1 MRVYL
6 DTSSIRKNSN
16 SLNMFKSH
24 NTFTSALVVFELI
37 SGINEKDFFLR
48 QKVIK
53 NLLDSSIYIDWDT
66 YQKKMHNSFS
76 VSFNDSESDV
86 IRQMVTKIVACKTFD
101 EYTQLK
107 IVTEDGTYYT
117 YESFV
122 DFDEEISKIGKKYSQ
137 IARDEWK
144 NKDKE
149 DRKMFIK
156 HMFEEKYIKS
166 YVQFL
171 SEISMMVLVE
181 DLSEHKRPSPE
192 YFDMLDKYDG
202 ESLDVYLKYNNLLY
216 LLHEINGSECSKND
230 TIDSLHLLYLKRND
244 TIVSE
249 DKIFKKLCEH
259 IQLIK
264 ANNSEEIMSIS
275 NGKSTEATYEQI
287 RDFIKNK
294 YGISVKPCW
303 IAHMKELCGLKVRV
317 AHNRIDKTKRKY
329 PCPEAK
335 RPMIEEA
342 FKHFG
347 ML

>member
-6 DTSSIRKNSN
+6 DTSSIRKKSN
-16 SLNMFKSH
+16 SLGMFKSY
-24 NTFTSALVVFELI
+24 NTFTSALAVFELI

-53 NLLDSSIYIDWDT
+53 NLLESSIYIDWDF
-66 YQKKMHNSFS
+66 YHKKMYDPFS
-76 VSFNDSESDV
+76 LPFNDILSDV
-86 IRQMVTKIVACKTFD
+86 IKQMAKKIVTCKNFD
-101 EYTQLK
+101 EYIQIK
-107 IVTEDGTYYT
+107 IYTSDDTYYT
-117 YESFV
+117 HKSFV
-122 DFDEEISKIGKKYSQ
+122 DFDEEISEVGKMYSKIAQ
-137 IARDEWK
+137 DEWK
-144 NKDKE
+144 GMEKE
-149 DRKMFIK
+149 DRKRFIK

-166 YVQFL
+166 HVQYL
-171 SEISMMVLVE
+171 SEISMMLLVE

-192 YFDMLDKYDG
+192 YFNVLDKYDG
-202 ESLDVYLKYNNLLY
+202 HSLEVYLKHNSLLY
-216 LLHEINGSECSKND
+216 LLREINGSECSKND

-264 ANNSEEIMSIS
+264 ANNSEEIMSVS
-275 NGKSTEATYEQI
+275 NGKSTKATYEQI

-294 YGISVKPCW
+294 YGISIKHCW

-317 AHNRIDKTKRKY
+317 AHNRIDITKRKY
-329 PCPEAK
+329 PCPEEK